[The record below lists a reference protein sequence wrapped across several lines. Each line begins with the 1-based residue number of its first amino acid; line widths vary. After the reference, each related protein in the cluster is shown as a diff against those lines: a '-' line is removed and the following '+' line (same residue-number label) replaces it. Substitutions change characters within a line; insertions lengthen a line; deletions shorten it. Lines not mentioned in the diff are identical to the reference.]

1 MDPVEA
7 EAEEQP
13 PDEEEEEEGY
23 VETDPAGRFIRY
35 DEIVGTGAVKT
46 VYKAFDKLEGVEVA
60 WSQSRIDDSVM
71 GSSKKMEQLNREIQ
85 LLKTL
90 KHKNIEKMFASWVDE
105 EKKTVNIITELFTSG
120 SLRQY
125 RRKHKKVNIKA
136 MKRWAI
142 QILTGLE
149 YLHCQKPAIIHRDL
163 KCDNIFING
172 NHGKVKIG
180 DFGLAT
186 FMQQQKKS
194 IKGTLEFMAPELLTG
209 HYNQLVDI
217 YSFGMCMLEMVTCEY
232 PYSECQGMAHIF
244 KKVVEGKKPDAFYKI
259 KDAEVRSFIESCLA
273 PVEKRMSATELLNG
287 SFLQNDVPISVSL
300 VKNMSEDGHESV
312 SFMLWKGQF
321 LLKGNVDVASHVDLW
336 LRFPDPSGFFKNVEF
351 PFDVTEDTS
360 LSVAVEMVEQFGL
373 TEESRLIIAQLI
385 DAFMVILI
393 PEWAP
398 CVTIGHV
405 VSEGANS
412 NINESMNCGQ
422 FRSAD
427 PE

>member
-1 MDPVEA
+1 MDLVEA

-13 PDEEEEEEGY
+13 PDEDGDEEGY
-23 VETDPAGRFIRY
+23 VEADPAGRFIRY
-35 DEIVGTGAVKT
+35 DEIVGSGAVKT
-46 VYKAFDKLEGVEVA
+46 VYPFINLIYKAFDKLEGVEVA

-71 GSSKKMEQLNREIQ
+71 GSSKKMKQLNTEIQ

-120 SLRQY
+120 SLTQY
-125 RRKHKKVNIKA
+125 RRKHKKVNMKA

-149 YLHCQKPAIIHRDL
+149 YLHSQKPAIIHRDL

-209 HYNQLVDI
+209 HYNELVDI

-244 KKVVEGKKPDAFYKI
+244 KKIDEGKKPAAFYEI
-259 KDAEVRSFIESCLA
+259 KDAEVRSFIENCLA
-273 PVEKRMSATELLNG
+273 PVENRMSATELLKS
-287 SFLQNDVPISVSL
+287 SFLQDDDLISVSL
-300 VKNMSEDGHESV
+300 VKNMSEDGQQPV
-312 SFMLWKGQF
+312 SCMLRKGEF
-321 LLKGNVDVASHVDLW
+321 LLTGNVDVASHVDLW
-336 LRFPDPSGFFKNVEF
+336 LRFPDPSGCFKSVEF
-351 PFDVTEDTS
+351 PFNLTEDTS

-373 TEESRLIIAQLI
+373 TQDSRPIIAQLI
-385 DAFMVILI
+385 DAFLVILI
-393 PEWAP
+393 PEWTP
-398 CVTIGHV
+398 CVAIRQV
-405 VSEGANS
+405 VSEGANGLT
-412 NINESMNCGQ
+412 IEK
-422 FRSAD
+422 R
-427 PE
+427 

>member
-1 MDPVEA
+1 MAAAAGPMDLEA

-13 PDEEEEEEGY
+13 PDEDGDEEGY
-23 VETDPAGRFIRY
+23 VEADPAGRFIRY
-35 DEIVGTGAVKT
+35 DEIVGSGAVKT

-60 WSQSRIDDSVM
+60 WSQARIDDSVM
-71 GSSKKMEQLNREIQ
+71 GSSKKMKQLNTEIQ

-120 SLRQY
+120 SLTQY
-125 RRKHKKVNIKA
+125 RRKHKKVNMKA
-136 MKRWAI
+136 MKQWAI

-149 YLHCQKPAIIHRDL
+149 YLHSQKPAIIHRDL

-186 FMQQQKKS
+186 FMHQQKKS

-209 HYNQLVDI
+209 HYNELVDI

-244 KKVVEGKKPDAFYKI
+244 KKIDEGKKPAALYKI
-259 KDAEVRSFIESCLA
+259 KDAEVRSFIENCLA
-273 PVEKRMSATELLNG
+273 PVENRMSATELLKS
-287 SFLQNDVPISVSL
+287 SFLQNDGLISVSL
-300 VKNMSEDGHESV
+300 VKNMSEDGQQLV
-312 SFMLWKGQF
+312 SCMLRKGDF

-336 LRFPDPSGFFKNVEF
+336 LRFPDPSGCFKSVEF
-351 PFDVTEDTS
+351 PFNLTEDTS

-373 TEESRLIIAQLI
+373 TQESRLIIARLI
-385 DAFMVILI
+385 DTFLVILI
-393 PEWAP
+393 PEWTP
-398 CVTIGHV
+398 CVSIGQV
-405 VSEGANS
+405 VSEGATNGS
-412 NINESMNCGQ
+412 INKFMN
-422 FRSAD
+422 R
-427 PE
+427 

>member
-1 MDPVEA
+1 
-7 EAEEQP
+7 
-13 PDEEEEEEGY
+13 
-23 VETDPAGRFIRY
+23 
-35 DEIVGTGAVKT
+35 
-46 VYKAFDKLEGVEVA
+46 
-60 WSQSRIDDSVM
+60 M
-71 GSSKKMEQLNREIQ
+71 GSSKKMKQLNTEIQ

-120 SLRQY
+120 SLTQY
-125 RRKHKKVNIKA
+125 RRKHKKVNMKA

-149 YLHCQKPAIIHRDL
+149 YLHSQKPAIIHRDL

-209 HYNQLVDI
+209 HYNELVDI

-244 KKVVEGKKPDAFYKI
+244 KKIDEGKKPAAFYEI
-259 KDAEVRSFIESCLA
+259 KDAEVRSFIENCLA
-273 PVEKRMSATELLNG
+273 PVENRMSATELLKS
-287 SFLQNDVPISVSL
+287 SFLQDDDLISVSL
-300 VKNMSEDGHESV
+300 VKNMSEDGQQPV
-312 SFMLWKGQF
+312 SCMLRKGEF
-321 LLKGNVDVASHVDLW
+321 LLTGNVDVASHVDLW
-336 LRFPDPSGFFKNVEF
+336 LRFPDPSGCFKSVEF
-351 PFDVTEDTS
+351 PFNLTEDTS

-373 TEESRLIIAQLI
+373 TQDSRPIIAQLI
-385 DAFMVILI
+385 DAFLVILI
-393 PEWAP
+393 PEWTP
-398 CVTIGHV
+398 CVTIRQV
-405 VSEGANS
+405 VSEGANGLT
-412 NINESMNCGQ
+412 IEK
-422 FRSAD
+422 R
-427 PE
+427 

>member
-7 EAEEQP
+7 EEQQTEP
-13 PDEEEEEEGY
+13 PDDEQQDEEGY
-23 VETDPAGRFIRY
+23 AETDPAGRFIRY
-35 DEIVGTGAVKT
+35 DEIVGSGAVKT

-60 WSQSRIDDSVM
+60 WSQAWIDDSVM
-71 GSSKKMEQLNREIQ
+71 GSSEKMEQLNTEIQ

-90 KHKNIEKMFASWVDE
+90 KHKNIEKLFASWVDE

-125 RRKHKKVNIKA
+125 RRKHKKVNMKA

-149 YLHCQKPAIIHRDL
+149 YLHSQMPAIIHRDL

-209 HYNQLVDI
+209 HYNELVDI

-232 PYSECQGMAHIF
+232 PYRECQGMAHIF
-244 KKVVEGKKPDAFYKI
+244 KNVFQGKKPAALYRVE
-259 KDAEVRSFIESCLA
+259 DAE
-273 PVEKRMSATELLNG
+273 NDG
-287 SFLQNDVPISVSL
+287 SISVSL
-300 VKNMSEDGHESV
+300 IKNVSEDGQRSA
-312 SFMLWKGQF
+312 SFMLRKGEF
-321 LLKGNVDVASHVDLW
+321 LLKGDVNAANRVDLW
-336 LRFPDPSGFFKNVEF
+336 LRFRDPSGCFKNVEF
-351 PFDVTEDTS
+351 PFDVNEDNS
-360 LSVAVEMVEQFGL
+360 LSVSVEMVEQFEL
-373 TEESRLIIAQLI
+373 PQESILIIAQLI
-385 DAFMVILI
+385 DAFLLILI
-393 PEWAP
+393 PEWMPRVAL
-398 CVTIGHV
+398 GQV
-405 VSEGANS
+405 VSEGVNGCAS
-412 NINESMNCGQ
+412 P
-422 FRSAD
+422 SAATT
-427 PE
+427 